1 MIAQMRKK
9 RNSSIYPTKDT
20 FSFENTYRNH
30 RISESRGLILSPRLN
45 HLYIHGLYLSCDPKT
60 SDDNYKKKSIN
71 LRAKQ

>member
-30 RISESRGLILSPRLN
+30 RISESRGLIISPRLT
-45 HLYIHGLYLSCDPKT
+45 T
-60 SDDNYKKKSIN
+60 SIFMVCI
-71 LRAKQ
+71 